1 MQSPNPITGT
11 FTLDSQ
17 GKVPPGATDTY
28 RLCFPKRNVDLNVML
43 IVGECTQTMT
53 QQVFVGGM
61 LADTRTIKFKVLFRG
76 DLSEPDFF
84 NCGAVVTRS

>member
-1 MQSPNPITGT
+1 
-11 FTLDSQ
+11 
-17 GKVPPGATDTY
+17 
-28 RLCFPKRNVDLNVML
+28 ML

-84 NCGAVVTRS
+84 SCGAVVTRS